1 VHFLDKASRD
11 LFICAKYLFV
21 GATAGPQTL
30 GPIAANRRGHV
41 MKRIGVV
48 IGLVGVLTVQALAQ
62 QRPEEKRTDE
72 NVQVM
77 IQAARSL
84 KFPDG
89 NMAFILEKQ
98 EVAIAEVAVIFGYAD
113 NRSACQQIADIL
125 IASRRAGTFKCH
137 PVY

>member
-1 VHFLDKASRD
+1 
-11 LFICAKYLFV
+11 
-21 GATAGPQTL
+21 
-30 GPIAANRRGHV
+30 

-62 QRPEEKRTDE
+62 DRTE
-72 NVQVM
+72 GHAQVM

-84 KFPDG
+84 KFTQPG

-98 EVAIAEVAVIFGYAD
+98 ETAIAEVAVIFGYAD
-113 NRSACQQIADIL
+113 NRSACQDIADIL